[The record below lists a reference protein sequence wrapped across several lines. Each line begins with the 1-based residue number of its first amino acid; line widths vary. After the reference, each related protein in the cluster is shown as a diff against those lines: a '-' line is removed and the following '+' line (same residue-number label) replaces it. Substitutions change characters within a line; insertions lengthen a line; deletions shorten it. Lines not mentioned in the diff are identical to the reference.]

1 MANDYDA
8 SAETWTDSCFDQY
21 NQPVARKC
29 SGGELG
35 LNDAVTLTTFGMSLR
50 IPAMGFC
57 KCKDC
62 RVDQSVAAL

>member
-8 SAETWTDSCFDQY
+8 TAETWDRGAGSCYEQY
-21 NQPVARKC
+21 NQPVARNC

-35 LNDAVTLTTFGMSLR
+35 LNDAVTLTTFGMNLR

-57 KCKDC
+57 KSK
-62 RVDQSVAAL
+62 